1 MDGVDVVMAADII
14 YDNEVTAA
22 LVQNLSWMLQTGCIL
37 IMTTEYRENFV
48 LDLMRVC
55 SPAHEALF
63 KALQECSETFTT
75 NQTFQLRP
83 LAKRILC
90 GLRQRFSHSEQS
102 GAVAHSC
109 DPQKFDVFGSVSPEG
124 CLTLPEVWTQVSYGR
139 LVVECISMARVPAHF
154 RDYQRK
160 TNQIAL
166 LCLSLQEP

>member
-1 MDGVDVVMAADII
+1 
-14 YDNEVTAA
+14 
-22 LVQNLSWMLQTGCIL
+22 MLQTGCIL

-90 GLRQRFSHSEQS
+90 GLRQRFSESRGTFTFIFDVSVGHSEQS